1 MNDAIEIFVGV
12 DVSKDTLDGASTAG
26 EHWQTRN
33 DEESIGALVERLR
46 ALTPRLIVLEATGGY
61 EAPLASALALAQL
74 PVVVVNPRQVRHF
87 AKATGR
93 LAKTDRIDA
102 ALLAAFGAAVKPEVR
117 PLKDEFAQELTALLA
132 RRRQLIG
139 MLTAERNRL
148 LSAPPVLRT
157 DLKAHIHWLVKRI
170 KDTDANLTGLMRSS
184 PVWREKEDLL
194 AAVKGVGRV
203 TAQTLLAD
211 LPELGRLNRK
221 QIAALVGVAPF
232 NHDSGTFRG
241 QRRIWGG
248 RAPVRAVLYMAS
260 LSAKRFNPVIR
271 LFYERLIAA
280 GKPKKVAL
288 VACMRKLL
296 TILNAMLRTGT
307 PWRQNLLIAP

>member
-1 MNDAIEIFVGV
+1 MSAAMAIFVGV
-12 DVSKDTLDGASTAG
+12 DVSKDTLDVASSTG
-26 EHWQTRN
+26 ERWQTRN
-33 DEESIGALVERLR
+33 DDEPIGTLVARLSQ
-46 ALTPRLIVLEATGGY
+46 LTPRLIVLEATGGF

-102 ALLAAFGAAVKPEVR
+102 ALLAAFAEAIKPEVR
-117 PLKDEFAQELTALLA
+117 PVKDAFAEALSAVLT

-148 LSAPPVLRT
+148 VTAPPVLRK
-157 DLKAHIHWLVKRI
+157 DLKAHIHWLAKRV
-170 KDTDANLTGLMRSS
+170 KDTDAQLTDLMRSS

-194 AAVKGVGRV
+194 ATVKGVGRV

-241 QRRIWGG
+241 HRRIWGG
-248 RAPVRAVLYMAS
+248 RAQVRAVLYMAA

-271 LFYERLIAA
+271 IFYERLVAA

-296 TILNAMLRTGT
+296 TILNAMLHTGT
-307 PWRQNLLIAP
+307 PWRQKLLIAP

>member
-1 MNDAIEIFVGV
+1 MSDVLEIFVGV
-12 DVSKDTLDGASTAG
+12 DVSKDTLDVASSVG
-26 EHWQTRN
+26 ERWATRN
-33 DEESIGALVERLR
+33 DEESIGALVERLSHLR
-46 ALTPRLIVLEATGGY
+46 PRLVVLEATGGF

-148 LSAPPVLRT
+148 LTAPPVLRT

-170 KDTDANLTGLMRSS
+170 KDTDAQLSDLMRSS

-194 AAVKGVGRV
+194 ATVKGVGRV

-232 NHDSGTFRG
+232 NHDSGTLKG
-241 QRRIWGG
+241 HRRIWGG

-260 LSAKRFNPVIR
+260 LTAKRCNPVIR
-271 LFYERLIAA
+271 LFYERLLDA

>member
-46 ALTPRLIVLEATGGY
+46 ELTPRLIVLEATGGY
-61 EAPLASALALAQL
+61 EAPLASALALGQL

-117 PLKDEFAQELTALLA
+117 PLKDEFARQLTALLA

-170 KDTDANLTGLMRSS
+170 KDTDVNLTGLMRSS

-221 QIAALVGVAPF
+221 QIAALVGLAPF

-271 LFYERLIAA
+271 PFYERLIAA

-296 TILNAMLRTGT
+296 TILNAMLRTAT